1 MYSVSLFPSRGDTR
15 EVPLMLSAKRT
26 ETVFANLTWGWL
38 ACWGYCLIALAA
50 TGDFG
55 KLKPYS
61 SCSEDGKW
69 DPDYSEP
76 TANSQML
83 EAPTCRNQLLC
94 FCRMLVCPSGLL
106 KKSFLWG
113 TNLLSHY
120 IASFVD
126 FSGLF
131 QFLFSC
137 LAMLAKLGI
146 NHFPH
151 LRVIRTWIIIDIV
164 FWFFKLPVTFSNLP
178 VLKCLQTQII
188 WAKASQ
194 CKLLNITWEK
204 VTGYVSFWADWG

>member
-1 MYSVSLFPSRGDTR
+1 MGFLGVFRQKVIGFISILSRFLEGRSLNVLSFPLPIKGRYQRSA
-15 EVPLMLSAKRT
+15 PWCAKRT

-38 ACWGYCLIALAA
+38 ACWGCCLIALAA

-61 SCSEDGKW
+61 SYSEDGKG
-69 DPDYSEP
+69 DSDYSEP

-120 IASFVD
+120 IASLVD

-137 LAMLAKLGI
+137 LATLAKLGI
-146 NHFPH
+146 NHFPD
-151 LRVIRTWIIIDIV
+151 LRIIRTWII
-164 FWFFKLPVTFSNLP
+164 L
-178 VLKCLQTQII
+178 
-188 WAKASQ
+188 
-194 CKLLNITWEK
+194 
-204 VTGYVSFWADWG
+204 